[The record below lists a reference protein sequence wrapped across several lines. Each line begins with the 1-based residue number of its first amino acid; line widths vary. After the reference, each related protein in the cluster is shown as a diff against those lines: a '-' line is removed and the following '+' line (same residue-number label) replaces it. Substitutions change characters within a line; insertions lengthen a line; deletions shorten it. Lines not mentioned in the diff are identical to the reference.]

1 MEKLGWYKEILGTRL
16 FIVRGDE
23 TIGLFQWKNLFSG
36 KATAEFRGKT
46 FLITSDIIASRL
58 EISDGKDQALLAK
71 LSVNPFN
78 PRSEIIVNGKRFEL
92 EMKNFWQ
99 SGWSWN
105 FNGTPIIS
113 FTSNEFITRDKGDIE
128 LFTTCNDEVEILILM
143 GLALRNQFVLIIL
156 FLLLLI
162 ILIVI

>member
-1 MEKLGWYKEILGTRL
+1 MEKLVWYKEILGARL
-16 FIVRGDE
+16 FVIRGDE
-23 TIGLFQWKNLFSG
+23 TIGHIQWRNLISG
-36 KATAEFRGKT
+36 KASAEFRGKT
-46 FLITSDIIASRL
+46 FLITSDILASRL

-71 LSVNPFN
+71 LTVNPFN
-78 PRSEIIVNGKRFEL
+78 PRNEIIVNGKRFEL

-99 SGWSWN
+99 SRWSWN

-113 FTSNEFITRDKGDIE
+113 FTSNELITRDKGDIE

-156 FLLLLI
+156 FLFLLI